1 MAAWYWFVI
10 AGVAV
15 LVIGGTIFVLTR
27 GGDEEEAAA
36 AEDGKPETRS
46 LAEIGKDG
54 IKLAVDGSE
63 SFWVDDSTPDGFSWI
78 HQTTCDK
85 DVATIEEKV
94 ESAKDDKKKDEAE
107 GDDDK
112 EGAKSLQADKD
123 DDKEDKDADKEEA
136 APKEPASK
144 RWFTVTGVGAGDCE
158 LHIALATEDFD
169 WEDEDTQ
176 EDNMKELVKIDI
188 TISKGDEKEEKKD
201 EEKEEK
207 E

>member
-15 LVIGGTIFVLTR
+15 LVIGGTIYVLTR

-36 AEDGKPETRS
+36 IEEGKPETRS

-54 IKLAVDGSE
+54 ISLAVDGSE
-63 SFWVDDSTPDGFSWI
+63 SFWVDDSTPDGYAWI
-78 HQTTCDK
+78 HQTTCEE

-94 ESAKDDKKKDEAE
+94 EEAEAAEKDEAE
-107 GDDDK
+107 GEDEA

-123 DDKEDKDADKEEA
+123 ADDEDAEEEEA
-136 APKEPASK
+136 APAEPAAK
-144 RWFTVTGVGAGDCE
+144 RWFTVTGAGAGDCE

-169 WEDEDTQ
+169 WADEDTH
-176 EDNMKELVKIDI
+176 EDNMKELVKIAI
-188 TISKGDEKEEKKD
+188 TVGGDDEKKD
-201 EEKEEK
+201 EEKEE
-207 E
+207 EE

>member
-36 AEDGKPETRS
+36 AEEGKPETRS
-46 LAEIGKDG
+46 LTEIGKDG

-63 SFWVDDSTPDGFSWI
+63 SFWVDDSTPDGYSWI
-78 HQTTCDK
+78 HQTTCEE

-94 ESAKDDKKKDEAE
+94 EAAKDDKAKDEAE
-107 GDDDK
+107 GDDDA

-123 DDKEDKDADKEEA
+123 EDADKEDADKEEA
-136 APKEPASK
+136 AAPAEPANK

-169 WEDEDTQ
+169 WADEDTQ
-176 EDNMKELVKIDI
+176 EDNMKELVKIAI
-188 TISKGDEKEEKKD
+188 TIGGDEKEEKKD
-201 EEKEEK
+201 EEKEE
-207 E
+207 EE